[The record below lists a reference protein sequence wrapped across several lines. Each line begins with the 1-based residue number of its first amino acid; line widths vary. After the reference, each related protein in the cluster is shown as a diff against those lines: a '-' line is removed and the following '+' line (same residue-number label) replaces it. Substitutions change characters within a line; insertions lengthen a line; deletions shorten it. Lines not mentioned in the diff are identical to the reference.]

1 MNPLAIVLTGGI
13 GSGKSVVAAYLR
25 SRGVPVF
32 DSDSEAKAL
41 YLDKSFLSE
50 IEVAIGTCLH
60 GPDGAFD
67 KRALSSAVFSSPEKM
82 AVVESMV
89 HPAVLDAFSRWKA
102 GAVTRWEGYA
112 GLPPFVVME
121 SAIALDK
128 PVFSGLFD
136 AAVLVDAPLE
146 TRLRRVAERDGLS
159 EGDIRK
165 RVSVQKTDCSRADAV
180 IMNDSDTETLYR
192 RTDAA
197 FGTLGPRLAD
207 INNQNSF

>member
-1 MNPLAIVLTGGI
+1 MCGKCEMNPLSIVLTGGI

-41 YLDKSFLSE
+41 YLDKSFLSD
-50 IEVAIGTCLH
+50 IESAIGICLH

-67 KRALSSAVFSSPEKM
+67 KHALSSAVFSSQEKM

-89 HPAVLDAFSRWKA
+89 HPAVLDAFSRWKS
-102 GAVTRWEGYA
+102 GAVGRWEGYA

-128 PVFSGLFD
+128 PVFKGVFD
-136 AAVLVDAPLE
+136 AAVLVEAPLE
-146 TRLRRVAERDGLS
+146 ARLRRVAERDGMS
-159 EGDIRK
+159 ADDIRK
-165 RVSVQKTDCSRADAV
+165 RVAVQNTECSRADAV
-180 IMNDSDTETLYR
+180 IINDSDTGTLYR

-197 FGTLGPRLAD
+197 FESLRPRLAD
-207 INNQNSF
+207 I